1 MSQQIAQSFGV
12 ENKEMERAPRI
23 TSPVPATYDEFTK
36 KLVEDRKNDYG
47 TVRDNLLNLLKDME
61 YKHLFE
67 NAWFKYKDG
76 LIELDNAPYMYREKN
91 GHKSGHQA
99 YLYYTVCWVDL
110 VG

>member
-1 MSQQIAQSFGV
+1 MAKIHYEYGHKIERIYKLCLVSSEEV
-12 ENKEMERAPRI
+12 KEPI
-23 TSPVPATYDEFTK
+23 TTTYCTYK
-36 KLVEDRKNDYG
+36 YIND
-47 TVRDNLLNLLKDME
+47 LLKDME